1 MFTKKTPLLSPSP
14 SLDQSTSSSELIT
27 SLEKHVMSNMDTLV
41 DRLQSLHQSGTLD
54 KDALKGE
61 VNQVSRL
68 AQAILIIRLL
78 PTLLAPPPANGKDNG
93 DNVETADIFK
103 KIHHAVELLEALSKN
118 QMMQEIDLK
127 AAEILEKIQAKEQKI
142 RSQIDQKQQAIAQL
156 VRSQT
161 QTK

>member
-41 DRLQSLHQSGTLD
+41 DRLQSLHQAGTLD
-54 KDALKGE
+54 KGVLKSE

-78 PTLLAPPPANGKDNG
+78 PTLLSPDPDNGKDKG

-103 KIHHAVELLEALSKN
+103 KIHQAAELLEALSKRLF
-118 QMMQEIDLK
+118 LK
-127 AAEILEKIQAKEQKI
+127 
-142 RSQIDQKQQAIAQL
+142 
-156 VRSQT
+156 
-161 QTK
+161 

>member
-1 MFTKKTPLLSPSP
+1 MEEIESASPTP

-41 DRLQSLHQSGTLD
+41 DRLQSLHQEGSLE

-103 KIHHAVELLEALSKN
+103 KIHQAVELLEALSKN

-127 AAEILEKIQAKEQKI
+127 AAEILEKIQAKEQQI